1 MFAQLVQ
8 PILLSTLIAI
18 VVMQALHV
26 SLAQLLIVNF
36 AYQLINAKT
45 VIPYILLLTV
55 PALSVQ
61 LIIASPAIT

>member
-26 SLAQLLIVNF
+26 SLAQLLIVSF
-36 AYQLINAKT
+36 VYQLIYAKT
-45 VIPYILLLTV
+45 VIPYILLLTM

>member
-1 MFAQLVQ
+1 MFARLVQ
-8 PILLSTLIAI
+8 PILLSIQIVT

-26 SLAQLLIVNF
+26 SLAQLLIVSF
-36 AYQLINAKT
+36 VYQLMYAKT
-45 VIPYILLLTV
+45 VIPYILSLTM